1 MSYNRGIFIRRN
13 TKPNIGSRQS
23 GSQRARTHG
32 LTKERA
38 NKPNILQL
46 QVCFGDFLD
55 FESAVSFQSQ
65 RTSSWSGSAW
75 SMIRKSGSRF
85 SEEIMLK
92 QKRLARCRFNQNAS
106 RSIHRRH
113 SDRANA
119 MASHEEAVPRLVY
132 SCHDGQ
138 TLNALVPIGVQECV
152 VVPERYAAV
161 GFAPRPERLPNRP
174 MSVHGSWR
182 VRTRRKPRPSASS
195 SAPPG

>member
-38 NKPNILQL
+38 NKPNTLRL
-46 QVCFGDFLD
+46 QVCFIDFLD

-92 QKRLARCRFNQNAS
+92 QKRLGAMPIQPKRIALHPPTPQRPCQ
-106 RSIHRRH
+106 RH
-113 SDRANA
+113 
-119 MASHEEAVPRLVY
+119 
-132 SCHDGQ
+132 
-138 TLNALVPIGVQECV
+138 
-152 VVPERYAAV
+152 
-161 GFAPRPERLPNRP
+161 GF
-174 MSVHGSWR
+174 S
-182 VRTRRKPRPSASS
+182 
-195 SAPPG
+195 